1 LDVVASLEL
10 HPIIIVDIQSLL
22 ASLPE
27 VFIIVEGRQ
36 TEIRVAVSQDGGFSF
51 VG

>member
-27 VFIIVEGRQ
+27 VVIEGRQ
-36 TEIRVAVSQDGGFSF
+36 TEIRVAVSQDGSVLLWG
-51 VG
+51 